1 MGIENREKFKLAD
14 GREVW
19 RHTYVRYRDA
29 SSGKF
34 ISKEELGEDPLL
46 GGDKEVVRD
55 PDRIEDQ
62 VLATLLEIATDQEL
76 AAKSTSSM
84 KLLMEMVEKM
94 KLKSAIDEDEEWFI
108 LGRQLAKEVLEL
120 LEEDPA

>member
-1 MGIENREKFKLAD
+1 
-14 GREVW
+14 
-19 RHTYVRYRDA
+19 
-29 SSGKF
+29 
-34 ISKEELGEDPLL
+34 
-46 GGDKEVVRD
+46 VRD

-120 LEEDPA
+120 LEEDSA

>member
-19 RHTYVRYRDA
+19 RQTYVRYRDA

-34 ISKEELGEDPLL
+34 VSKEELGEDPLL
-46 GGDKEVVRD
+46 GGGKEVVRD
-55 PDRIEDQ
+55 PDRIEVQ
-62 VLATLLEIATDQEL
+62 VLATLLEIAADQEL
-76 AAKSTSSM
+76 VAKSTSSM
-84 KLLMEMVEKM
+84 KLLIDMVEKM
-94 KLKSAIDEDEEWFI
+94 RQNAAADHEEEWFI